1 MQAELPC
8 SSVVLWVPMS
18 TPNGTSCNIIG
29 LFMLIVSATCH
40 SCWQNGS
47 PTIILSRDT
56 DFCAEK
62 GVSRHKRQPNDRKT
76 VRDTR
81 FHTEKGVSLQGN
93 TAQRPK
99 LSQPYSRYRFLCGKR
114 VCRGT
119 KSSPMTGKPSAI
131 HGFMPKRVYRCKGTR
146 LSCPNRPNPARDT
159 DF

>member
-8 SSVVLWVPMS
+8 SSAVLWVPMS

-62 GVSRHKRQPNDRKT
+62 GVSRHEKQPNDRKT

-81 FHTEKGVSLQGN
+81 FHTEKGVSLHGN
-93 TAQRPK
+93 MAQLSKP
-99 LSQPYSRYRFLCGKR
+99 SQPCSRYRFLCGKR

-119 KSSPMTGKPSAI
+119 KSSPMTGNYPRYTVSC
-131 HGFMPKRVYRCKGTR
+131 RKGCVAAGKSR
-146 LSCPNRPNPARDT
+146 GEKNGDW
-159 DF
+159 